1 MCRELFHPLEQRENY
16 RAKTTPQATGYLVNT
31 GPFKVRKRYRDLALF
46 NLAIDSKLRACD
58 LVKLKISDVV
68 HGESVLARASVIQQK
83 TGLSVRFEITD
94 QTRAAV
100 DGCC

>member
-1 MCRELFHPLEQRENY
+1 M
-16 RAKTTPQATGYLVNT
+16 
-31 GPFKVRKRYRDLALF
+31 RKRYLDLALF

-68 HGESVLARASVIQQK
+68 HGESVLARALVIQQK

-100 DGCC
+100 Q

>member
-1 MCRELFHPLEQRENY
+1 M
-16 RAKTTPQATGYLVNT
+16 
-31 GPFKVRKRYRDLALF
+31 RKRYLDLALF

-100 DGCC
+100 QQWMAAANLRGDTSLFASRVRPGAHITTR